1 MKLTTG
7 FDFQGYFITEYV
19 DVIFDEMLVGLGFG
33 KSIMSGLDN
42 VFSALMG
49 SEATEMIE
57 KLNSVK
63 AQLRDRV
70 INKAK
75 KLGAN
80 ALIGID
86 FESSKLGDLIMVSMT
101 ATAVKIDKI
110 VSPLP
115 YTQIEQQKDE
125 EAVRKAKAD
134 EEKQRKLDYIQ
145 KHPNSFDKEHFIESL
160 KGFKSTKEMFD
171 YTANLASDRPD
182 IIDEEMISRLNG
194 CVTLERMYGRESG
207 KRKFLSIIQE
217 HFGL

>member
-7 FDFQGYFITEYV
+7 YDFQGYFITEYL

-42 VFSALMG
+42 IFSALVG
-49 SEATEMIE
+49 SEATEMVE
-57 KLNSVK
+57 KLNKVK
-63 AQLRDRV
+63 EQLRDRV
-70 INKAK
+70 IGKAK
-75 KLGAN
+75 RLGAN

-125 EAVRKAKAD
+125 EAARKAKAE

-145 KHPNSFDKEHFIESL
+145 KNPDSFDNEHLIESL
-160 KGFKSTKEMFD
+160 KEFKSTKEMFD
-171 YTANLASDRPD
+171 YVVKVADDRPD
-182 IIDEEMISRLNG
+182 IFDEEMIKQLNG

-217 HFGL
+217 HYGL